1 MLSIIVIL
9 FGAQSSAA
17 AQSHA
22 PDLGKAKVAADK
34 IYGIIDVKG
43 EIETQGEEAVKESDV
58 SEGFRG
64 EFEF

>member
-43 EIETQGEEAVKESDV
+43 EIETQGEEAV
-58 SEGFRG
+58 
-64 EFEF
+64 